1 MTFKNLIYLG
11 VTLLFIS
18 SCGSKVEQGVTES
31 GFNYFHYVKNGG
43 DLPQEGDQVRF
54 YERVLLGQDSVLM
67 EQERTVQ
74 LPPRDQVTGPA
85 PNYELLFKL
94 SAGDSAAVYMTGDN
108 MEKFGLQK
116 SDTLFYHIGF
126 KEIVKT
132 KAELDAEMEESQQAM
147 VAIES
152 MVNKTLNDYKSGA
165 LNANLITTESGLK
178 YIIHDQGS
186 GEPVLAG
193 KSAEVH
199 YYGMLVSEGTMFDNS
214 YSRGQPLNFTVG
226 TGQVIPGWD
235 EGLQLLKVGS
245 KATFFIP
252 SDLAYGPNGN
262 QGIPG
267 NAELLFYVE
276 VVGAE

>member
-1 MTFKNLIYLG
+1 MTFKNLIYLS
-11 VTLLFIS
+11 VIVLFFS

-31 GFNYFHYVKNGG
+31 GFNYFHYVNNGG

-94 SAGDSAAVYMTGDN
+94 SAGDSAAVYMTGDE

-116 SDTLFYHIGF
+116 GDTLFYHIGF

-132 KAELDAEMEESQQAM
+132 KAELDAEMEESKQAM

-152 MVNKTLNDYKSGA
+152 MVNTTLSDYKSGA

-214 YSRGQPLNFTVG
+214 YSRGQPLSFTVG

-267 NAELLFYVE
+267 NAELLFYVD

>member
-1 MTFKNLIYLG
+1 MTFKNLIYLS
-11 VTLLFIS
+11 VTVLFFS
-18 SCGSKVEQGVTES
+18 ACGSKVEQGVTES
-31 GFNYFHYVKNGG
+31 GFNYFHYVNNGG

-74 LPPRDQVTGPA
+74 LPPRDQVPGPA

-94 SAGDSAAVYMTGDN
+94 SAGDSAAVYMTGDE

-116 SDTLFYHIGF
+116 GDTLFYHIGF

-147 VAIES
+147 GAIES
-152 MVNKTLNDYKSGA
+152 MVNTTLEDYKSGA

-199 YYGMLVSEGTMFDNS
+199 YYGMLVSDGTMFDNS
-214 YSRGQPLNFTVG
+214 YSRGQPLMFTVG

-252 SDLAYGPNGN
+252 SDLAYGPTGN